1 MKVPFWTLIK
11 IFRAVYKW
19 AAVVLYSDVWLERE
33 ITALEAKNL
42 IRQLSKILEV
52 PVKYDTIEK

>member
-1 MKVPFWTLIK
+1 MVK

-33 ITALEAKNL
+33 ITALEAENL
-42 IRQLSKILEV
+42 IKQLSKILAV
-52 PVKYDTIEK
+52 PIKYDTVKK

>member
-1 MKVPFWTLIK
+1 MIK

-19 AAVVLYSDVWLERE
+19 AGTVLYSDTWIERE
-33 ITALEAKNL
+33 ITAMEAENL

-52 PVKYDTIEK
+52 PVKYDTIKK